1 MKIVCDACTAKY
13 SIADEKVAGKVFK
26 IRCKKCEN
34 IIVVR
39 GTTAAPAEAEQPA
52 NQSTKV
58 FDNDQDAPDG
68 GMSSADEGEWHV
80 VIDQEQVGPMTSDE
94 VRVRFGNGELDTES
108 YIWKEGFADWERI
121 PDVAEFADLEDAAA
135 GGAAS
140 DNAAAPADD
149 GGMFGTP
156 VAAVAPAAAAATAD
170 TGGGLFGGGAGGG
183 VDLFGGGGDAGSG
196 VGSNDLF
203 GNSAPNSDHTGEI
216 AMSKEAEAQL
226 KGQRNENS
234 VLFSLGNL
242 AALASDAPKAAPSVA
257 PTPGVSNTGGSE
269 GSGLIDIRS
278 MASVYLADKGA
289 AAAPGAG
296 VGSADDLP
304 VFSTSAFE
312 SASPVLMPTHSGGGD
327 KKMMYTLLAVIA
339 GLVVAAGILVV
350 IVLGGDDDKSSDA
363 VAGNTKVGDST
374 DLDTKPETDVKTDD
388 QEPPTT
394 ADGNDGEDGTAEA
407 TTETP
412 KTPVEAPTATETTAP
427 VVAKPAANRPTK
439 PLTRKEKREL
449 AKAEKAK
456 RAAAKEAR
464 ANKPERTVPKETP
477 SRGGSCDE
485 ITCLVDPGKACCK
498 KYAKKAKTSSS
509 SNSNLPERL
518 SKPDVKAG
526 ISKVKGRV
534 TSCGDKHNGR
544 GIVTVRIKISG
555 SGKVTSAAASG
566 GNSGLRSCVS
576 SAVKRAKFKKTQ
588 NGGSVNYPF
597 RF

>member
-1 MKIVCDACTAKY
+1 
-13 SIADEKVAGKVFK
+13 
-26 IRCKKCEN
+26 
-34 IIVVR
+34 
-39 GTTAAPAEAEQPA
+39 
-52 NQSTKV
+52 
-58 FDNDQDAPDG
+58 G
-68 GMSSADEGEWHV
+68 GD
-80 VIDQEQVGPMTSDE
+80 
-94 VRVRFGNGELDTES
+94 
-108 YIWKEGFADWERI
+108 
-121 PDVAEFADLEDAAA
+121 
-135 GGAAS
+135 
-140 DNAAAPADD
+140 
-149 GGMFGTP
+149 
-156 VAAVAPAAAAATAD
+156 
-170 TGGGLFGGGAGGG
+170 AGGG

-203 GNSAPNSDHTGEI
+203 GNSAPASEHTGEI

-242 AALASDAPKAAPSVA
+242 AALASDAPKAVA
-257 PTPGVSNTGGSE
+257 SSSPTPGVSNTGGSE

-278 MASVYLADKGA
+278 MASVYLADKGSA
-289 AAAPGAG
+289 ASPGAG

-339 GLVVAAGILVV
+339 GLVVAAGILIV
-350 IVLGGDDDKSSDA
+350 IVLGGDDKEPAA
-363 VAGNTKVGDST
+363 VAANKKVGDVADSDKT
-374 DLDTKPETDVKTDD
+374 PDTDVTPDVEDPAADPAKT
-388 QEPPTT
+388 
-394 ADGNDGEDGTAEA
+394 AGEDATGEDTTGEATAETTKTPA
-407 TTETP
+407 ETPTETET
-412 KTPVEAPTATETTAP
+412 KAPVE
-427 VVAKPAANRPTK
+427 AKPAANRPTK

-449 AKAEKAK
+449 AKAEKIK
-456 RAAAKEAR
+456 RDKAREAR
-464 ANKPERTVPKETP
+464 ANKPERTVPKETA

-498 KYAKKAKTSSS
+498 KYAKKSKNSGS
-509 SNSNLPERL
+509 SNSNLPESL

-544 GIVTVRIKISG
+544 GIVTVKIKISG
-555 SGKVTSAAASG
+555 SGKVTSASASG
-566 GNSGLRSCVS
+566 GSSALRSCVS

-588 NGGSVNYPF
+588 NGRSVNYPF

>member
-52 NQSTKV
+52 HQSTKV

-68 GMSSADEGEWHV
+68 GMSTADEGEWHV

-121 PDVAEFADLEDAAA
+121 PDVAEFADLEGGV

-140 DNAAAPADD
+140 DSAAAPADD

-156 VAAVAPAAAAATAD
+156 VAAVAPAAVAAAD
-170 TGGGLFGGGAGGG
+170 TGGGGLFGGDAGGG
-183 VDLFGGGGDAGSG
+183 VDLFGGGGDAG

-203 GNSAPNSDHTGEI
+203 GNSAPTSDHTGEI

-296 VGSADDLP
+296 IGSADDLP

-339 GLVVAAGILVV
+339 GLVVAAGILIV
-350 IVLGGDDDKSSDA
+350 IVLGGDDDKGSDT
-363 VAGNTKVGDST
+363 VAANTKVGQPSE
-374 DLDTKPETDVKTDD
+374 LDTKPVTDVKAD
-388 QEPPTT
+388 QEPPTSPV
-394 ADGNDGEDGTAEA
+394 NNEGEGETAEA
-407 TTETP
+407 TAETP
-412 KTPVEAPTATETTAP
+412 KTPVEAPTETETKAP
-427 VVAKPAANRPTK
+427 VVAKPAASRPSK

-456 RAAAKEAR
+456 RAAAKLAR

-498 KYAKKAKTSSS
+498 KYAKKAKSSSS
-509 SNSNLPERL
+509 SNSYLPERL

-526 ISKVKGRV
+526 ISRVKGRV

-544 GIVTVRIKISG
+544 GIVTVKIKISG